1 MKLSLASEAEQELI
15 EGARFYAREANAELG
30 HAFVSE
36 FERSTFERSTELLLG
51 QPHLGSVWRGVV
63 RRLPMRRF
71 PYNVIY
77 YLRESEI
84 RILAIAHQS
93 RKPGFWRG
101 RS

>member
-1 MKLSLASEAEQELI
+1 MKLSLASEAEQELV
-15 EGARFYAREANAELG
+15 ESARFYAREANAELG
-30 HAFVSE
+30 HAFISE
-36 FERSTFERSTELLLG
+36 FERSTELLLA

-71 PYNVIY
+71 PYSVVY
-77 YLRESEI
+77 YLRESEV
-84 RILAIAHQS
+84 RVLAIAHQS